1 MVIFAVL
8 EAFPIVNALT
18 PLMLELFVKG
28 KVRLLLKLASYGSTL
43 RAPVVLKIIP
53 VDNARSKLDKDII
66 MFPVA
71 VQLLSLGDP
80 I

>member
-8 EAFPIVNALT
+8 EAFPIVYALT
-18 PLMLELFVKG
+18 LLMLELFVKG
-28 KVRLLLKLASYGSTL
+28 KVIVLLKLASYGSTL

-53 VDNARSKLDKDII
+53 VAAARSKLDNDMTI
-66 MFPVA
+66 FPEA